1 MWWKKKK
8 HIVVEETLSQEKTL
22 KRIEQEKQVEI
33 WKVKLD
39 KVSIPKLET
48 KLYALEEK
56 MNRYSF
62 MEFDSDIQEINNS
75 IQELPDKERVLF
87 NYEMGYKFS
96 KSKKEFADYFS
107 EGRFKDYPE
116 MSYVETKNRVGLSFT
131 LNTECLLY
139 CAIYGDQLTQI
150 PLNIEHPY
158 YSKLENANIKY
169 RGMVF
174 DEYFSN
180 VLLTGRNI
188 SLKDPYVLKD
198 IIEKSTNQAI
208 SAFVQPLRF
217 VKNSSE
223 NLGQMYKKIG
233 FDETADFY
241 FDIKKMVDNGN
252 IGKVKETLDE
262 MLPDKGEN
270 VLDIYYKNYM
280 EHCKNDRTC
289 IK

>member
-1 MWWKKKK
+1 
-8 HIVVEETLSQEKTL
+8 
-22 KRIEQEKQVEI
+22 
-33 WKVKLD
+33 
-39 KVSIPKLET
+39 
-48 KLYALEEK
+48 
-56 MNRYSF
+56 